1 MNFASD
7 NIVGASAPV
16 MQALMRAN
24 AGAMPA
30 YGNDPLTAAV
40 KAKFATIF
48 EHDVAVFLVTTGTA
62 ANALALSAAVPPWG
76 LCVCHEEAHVI
87 DDECGA
93 PEFFMHGAK
102 LKGLPGMGGKIE
114 PGILAA
120 YLESLPKAVKQM
132 PPKAL
137 SISQVTECGMVY
149 SCEEIAALGAVCR
162 ERGLFFHMDGARFA
176 NALVSLGCTPA
187 EMTWKQGVDILSF
200 GATKNGCLM
209 AEAIVVFN
217 PVLAEAMDYR
227 AKRAGQI
234 ISKGRLIA
242 AQLEGYFA
250 DDHWLSNARHANAM
264 AKRLSEGL
272 LCARTRAC
280 LFDQARSHPVS
291 SVTTHRCKPPWPAV
305 PRERVTVRPEGDD
318 SGPCSPR
325 PRSEAVGFGDL
336 PGGGGRLGR
345 APVAE
350 DEDEEQGVRVEDEL
364 GLHGQHLAPEQPSDL
379 GGEHGADHLHE
390 PGAQLA
396 HELGLTSLDEGALDR
411 GQHPLQGAEDVLVCD
426 ERARPRGPP
435 SVPLVCHAHDR
446 VGDGG
451 AKARLLE
458 AGSDAS
464 VCVRSAGADRSPGDG
479 S

>member
-16 MQALMRAN
+16 MQALMQAN

-30 YGNDPLTAAV
+30 YGNDELTARI
-40 KAKFATIF
+40 KAQFAEIF
-48 EHDVAVFLVTTGTA
+48 EHEVAVFLVTTGTA

-102 LKGLPGMGGKIE
+102 LKGLPGIGGKIE
-114 PGILAA
+114 PGTLAA

-149 SCEEIAALGAVCR
+149 SRDEIATLGAVCR
-162 ERGLFFHMDGARFA
+162 EHGLFFHMDGARFA

-227 AKRAGQI
+227 AKRAGQV

-242 AQLEGYFA
+242 AQLQGYFT
-250 DDHWLSNARHANAM
+250 DDHWLANARHANTM
-264 AKRLSEGL
+264 AKRLSQGL
-272 LCARTRAC
+272 NGLAGVRLAWPT
-280 LFDQARSHPVS
+280 QANEVFPV
-291 SVTTHRCKPPWPAV
+291 V
-305 PRERVTVRPEGDD
+305 PRRIHKALQ
-318 SGPCSPR
+318 
-325 PRSEAVGFGDL
+325 EAGARYLSWTEISL
-336 PGGGGRLGR
+336 PPNEHIG
-345 APVAE
+345 A
-350 DEDEEQGVRVEDEL
+350 DEELIRLVVSFATIDEEVV
-364 GLHGQHLAPEQPSDL
+364 HL
-379 GGEHGADHLHE
+379 
-390 PGAQLA
+390 
-396 HELGLTSLDEGALDR
+396 LDVASAAAGRQA
-411 GQHPLQGAEDVLVCD
+411 AE
-426 ERARPRGPP
+426 
-435 SVPLVCHAHDR
+435 
-446 VGDGG
+446 
-451 AKARLLE
+451 
-458 AGSDAS
+458 
-464 VCVRSAGADRSPGDG
+464 
-479 S
+479 